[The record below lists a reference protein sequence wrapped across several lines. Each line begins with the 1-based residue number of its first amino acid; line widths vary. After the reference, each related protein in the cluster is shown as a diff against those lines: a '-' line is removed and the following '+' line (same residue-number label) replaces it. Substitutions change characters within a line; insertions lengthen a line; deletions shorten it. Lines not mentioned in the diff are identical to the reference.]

1 MAIPQG
7 RRASPWPFVAM
18 MGMAGTFFLYA
29 VSGLLAP
36 WYGVVLLLLVW
47 VVLFVVACLK
57 ASRVLFI
64 TFDANGKQQK
74 VRAPRDLRQYGRI
87 RQISNAENGDLLVT
101 TDNGGGNDVILR
113 VSPR

>member
-7 RRASPWPFVAM
+7 HRASPWPFVAM

-47 VVLFVVACLK
+47 VVLFVIACRWWTPHPKLMLMLP
-57 ASRVLFI
+57 AIAVEIWFAVLVLGEAL
-64 TFDANGKQQK
+64 FDWTA
-74 VRAPRDLRQYGRI
+74 
-87 RQISNAENGDLLVT
+87 
-101 TDNGGGNDVILR
+101 
-113 VSPR
+113 